1 MKNALISP
9 NEAPQTYISGYVPD
23 TNPAEPI
30 FTPIADSCRVAQV
43 ADQTFEVA
51 LPLFWTLCD
60 DDVVADRY
68 YYNNNDGQIY
78 AKPLP
83 PPPPPTPA

>member
-9 NEAPQTYISGYVPD
+9 NEAPQNYISGYVPD
-23 TNPAEPI
+23 TNPPEPI
-30 FTPIADSCRVAQV
+30 FTPIADSCRVAEV
-43 ADQTFEVA
+43 EDQTFEVA
-51 LPLFWTLCD
+51 LPLFWSSCD
-60 DDVVADRY
+60 DDVVADMY

-83 PPPPPTPA
+83 PPPPTPV